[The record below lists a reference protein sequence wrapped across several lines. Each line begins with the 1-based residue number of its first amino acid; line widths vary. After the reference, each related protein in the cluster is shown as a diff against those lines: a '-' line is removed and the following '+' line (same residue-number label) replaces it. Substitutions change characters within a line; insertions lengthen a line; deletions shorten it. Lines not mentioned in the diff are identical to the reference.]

1 MHRGSFQSN
10 INTQTVN
17 IKHTRKIVMKDK
29 EINCMGDRIDKNC
42 QSNNSEKL
50 AQIQCEGSI
59 NTREESGSKNSER
72 NNSERNNS
80 EPMTEK
86 LLTTTVGH
94 SSNMV
99 QHCEHGAGQPKGN
112 AAQQEHVYTD
122 LISNI
127 DVRAQVFPVKL
138 AMILSQKCFSDI
150 ITWMP
155 HGRAWKILS
164 PKDFIEKV
172 APHFFDSPRY
182 ASFIRLVNAWGF
194 KRIRSGLDTN
204 AYYHEVSVSDSLGL
218 CPSAISLVN
227 LILFPDVY

>member
-1 MHRGSFQSN
+1 
-10 INTQTVN
+10 
-17 IKHTRKIVMKDK
+17 MKDK
-29 EINCMGDRIDKNC
+29 EVESTENTIDKISQSNESETLA
-42 QSNNSEKL
+42 QIKREGSSSDTLTKDSSTSNNSEPPV
-50 AQIQCEGSI
+50 Q
-59 NTREESGSKNSER
+59 
-72 NNSERNNS
+72 
-80 EPMTEK
+80 K
-86 LLTTTVGH
+86 LLKKAVGH

-99 QHCEHGAGQPKGN
+99 QHCEYGADQPKVDN
-112 AAQQEHVYTD
+112 AQQEHVYTD

-204 AYYHEVSVSDSLGL
+204 AYYHEVSFSDSLEL
-218 CPSAISLVN
+218 CP
-227 LILFPDVY
+227 